1 MLAAIVKREL
11 LDHLISLRFGLALVL
26 TVGLMVLN
34 ALSFVGGSYEFR
46 RNHYLEQVQAEQEL
60 GRSNAQRGLW
70 KLILHSGQVYIYKKP
85 SPLMFCATGAN
96 DALPERI
103 WTTGGYTQTSNGI
116 KVYHPFVLIYWD
128 IIEIWAPKASQL
140 LETQAIDWV
149 FIIGGLLGLMAL
161 LFTFDAFIGEKE
173 RGTLKLVMAQSLPRH
188 TLLLGKFIGA
198 MLALSI
204 VLSLAIVV
212 NLLIVLALSKV
223 NLGLVEA
230 GRLLGMVGLAL
241 LYLACFVGLGL
252 WVSIRSNTT
261 RSSLVGV
268 LLLWTCGVLLWPA
281 TGGALATR
289 VLVSEFDEEIVQ
301 GWGFANNNTPA
312 HDKLYDLAFRLQRHD
327 LSNPEK
333 VRQLADAQRAVRQFH
348 QDREDRFLAHSLGEV
363 ENARHI
369 VRLSPTGCFQYGM
382 EALAGTGLAR
392 HRSFVE
398 QARTY
403 IQQFEQTMLN
413 LDRDDPKS
421 MHIHLVAQGLSKQKI
436 DPDTLPVFTE
446 DMSATTLLRHAVID
460 VIGLF
465 FFAMLT
471 YMLAYR
477 SWLRASIV

>member
-1 MLAAIVKREL
+1 
-11 LDHLISLRFGLALVL
+11 
-26 TVGLMVLN
+26 
-34 ALSFVGGSYEFR
+34 
-46 RNHYLEQVQAEQEL
+46 
-60 GRSNAQRGLW
+60 
-70 KLILHSGQVYIYKKP
+70 
-85 SPLMFCATGAN
+85 
-96 DALPERI
+96 
-103 WTTGGYTQTSNGI
+103 
-116 KVYHPFVLIYWD
+116 
-128 IIEIWAPKASQL
+128 
-140 LETQAIDWV
+140 
-149 FIIGGLLGLMAL
+149 MAL

-188 TLLLGKFIGA
+188 TLLLGKFLGA
-198 MLALSI
+198 MLALAI
-204 VLSLAIVV
+204 VLSLAIIV

-230 GRLLGMVGLAL
+230 GRLGAMVGLSL

-252 WVSIRSNTT
+252 WVSIRSSTT

-268 LLLWTCGVLLWPA
+268 LLLWTCGALLWPA
-281 TGGALATR
+281 TGGALAAR
-289 VLVSEFDEEIVQ
+289 VLVSEFEEEITL
-301 GWGFANNNTPA
+301 GLGFANFNTPA
-312 HDKLYDLAFRLQRHD
+312 HQKLRHIKSRLQNRD
-327 LSNPEK
+327 LRKPEK
-333 VRQLADAQRAVRQFH
+333 VRQLADAQRAVRQLR

-369 VRLSPTGCFQYGM
+369 ARLSPTGCFQYGM

-398 QARTY
+398 QVRTY
-403 IQQFEQTMLN
+403 VQQFEQTMLN

-446 DMSATTLLRHAVID
+446 DMSAITLLRHSVVD

-465 FFAMLT
+465 FFAILT

-477 SWLRASIV
+477 SWLRASII